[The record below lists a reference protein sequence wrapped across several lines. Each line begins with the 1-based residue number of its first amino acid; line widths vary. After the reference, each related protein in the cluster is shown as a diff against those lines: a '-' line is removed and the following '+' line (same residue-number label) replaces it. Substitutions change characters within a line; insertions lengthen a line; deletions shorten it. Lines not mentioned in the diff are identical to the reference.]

1 MYLLNPAYCAAH
13 IRLVNGH
20 TLYEGRIEVFYN
32 GEWGTV
38 CDDLWDI
45 ADAEVACKELGFSG
59 AVEFRK
65 SAFFGQGEG
74 TIWLDDVE
82 CWGNESH
89 LERCQHEGW
98 GQHDGCSH
106 GEDAGVV
113 CKVDIRLADGG
124 SANEGRVEVFY
135 DGTWGTINDESW
147 DITDASVVCRELGFP
162 GAVSAHSYSYFG
174 PGTGPEWLQSVKCTN
189 QQRRLYDCHRNEWV
203 YRASSHCND
212 AAVVCQPGV
221 RLINGSTSNEGRF
234 EIYHDGTWGTVCD
247 DGWHTNDA
255 NVACRELGYPAGGL
269 PVNCCD
275 RFGQASGTVWLEAVK
290 CKGTEKNI
298 QNCFDPDSMDGL
310 PWGANTCSHK
320 HDVGVVCNAKWTVR
334 LRGGSRIN
342 EGRVEVYHRG
352 GWGTICPSFSWDTRD
367 AAVICKQLGF
377 PGGMSAP
384 PSAHFG
390 RGSGPVWF
398 GIVDCNGDEKI
409 FDECHRYGLGAHY
422 CSHSK
427 DASVVCR
434 NLGAPSKVVNVTLS
448 HHENNNSLPSVK
460 ASWAPVDGHDITY
473 KVCYSLTAELNIEPP
488 STSYCITG
496 ITETTI
502 ILFPPLRGTSY
513 AVWIA
518 ARNRIGLGD
527 YSYRQLIRTYKQAG
541 PVSSLSTEPIP
552 QAGSVRVSWRQPHSY
567 NPYYYFSV
575 LAFAPLKG
583 YMVEYKAKNSSL
595 PYKVLSLSNAT
606 TSVDITGL
614 LRGTTYEI
622 RVAAVSTIGTAAYT
636 KDYVRTHDAPFR
648 IASLNATTSIVPKQQ
663 TIVVYWNAPSSDLPI
678 SSYEVQYRIQ
688 NDPWQTSNIS
698 GSFLVNSAH
707 IDAVN
712 LGKTYEVRVRA
723 ISTIGAGP
731 FGDTQSTRT
740 YNVPEKIVLVS
751 IIQTVQNGKQILDV
765 QWTPPHSDFP
775 IEKYIVMY
783 SAINSNQI
791 SNVTVKLNRFR
802 LEKLEIGTIYQ
813 ISVVAVSL
821 LGESLRSEWKS
832 TSMLQVPAPSN
843 VSSHMLKP
851 GMVRITWNRP
861 EIQQKLRVIGYSIQY
876 RKEAG
881 MNELYVEKMY
891 NSTSVVGKTES
902 VDVDGLQVGQVYSF
916 HVAIVTTGGVGTY
929 SNPINVITD
938 KDCRFSI
945 SEETAIFATFQVDS
959 LKVSEADTTVHVEV
973 YRYGRMLSPV
983 TVRVAD
989 EPGTASNIL
998 DYALQQQ
1005 NLTFIKTHEL
1015 VEKKAVVVRIKDDSI
1030 PESGA
1035 PEYFKLALHSVG
1047 STSKVVFPTKEISI
1061 SIVDND

>member
-1 MYLLNPAYCAAH
+1 
-13 IRLVNGH
+13 
-20 TLYEGRIEVFYN
+20 
-32 GEWGTV
+32 V
-38 CDDLWDI
+38 CQ
-45 ADAEVACKELGFSG
+45 
-59 AVEFRK
+59 R
-65 SAFFGQGEG
+65 
-74 TIWLDDVE
+74 
-82 CWGNESH
+82 
-89 LERCQHEGW
+89 
-98 GQHDGCSH
+98 
-106 GEDAGVV
+106 
-113 CKVDIRLADGG
+113 DIRLANGSSVYEGLVEVFHNKTWGTVRAYFSTSINIAKVACRQLGFTGAISVHMNAYFGPGKGPVLLSKVKCQGSEARLSDCSHAGWNTQGTFFRDDDLGVVCSPLTRLAGG
-124 SANEGRVEVFY
+124 SGPHEGRVEVFHN
-135 DGTWGTINDESW
+135 GKWGTICDDNWSFTE
-147 DITDASVVCRELGFP
+147 AKVVCRELG
-162 GAVSAHSYSYFG
+162 Y
-174 PGTGPEWLQSVKCTN
+174 
-189 QQRRLYDCHRNEWV
+189 
-203 YRASSHCND
+203 
-212 AAVVCQPGV
+212 PGV
-221 RLINGSTSNEGRF
+221 ISESCCAGLGEG
-234 EIYHDGTWGTVCD
+234 
-247 DGWHTNDA
+247 N
-255 NVACRELGYPAGGL
+255 
-269 PVNCCD
+269 
-275 RFGQASGTVWLEAVK
+275 GTVWLNDVR
-290 CKGTEKNI
+290 CKGNEKNI
-298 QNCFDPDSMDGL
+298 RSCTHDG
-310 PWGANTCSHK
+310 WGSHGCTHK
-320 HDVGVVCNAKWTVR
+320 KDVGVVCQKKVR
-334 LRGGSRIN
+334 LRGGQRSN

-622 RVAAVSTIGTAAYT
+622 RVAAVSTIGTGVYT
-636 KDYVRTHDAPFR
+636 RDYVRTHDAPFR

-723 ISTIGAGP
+723 ISPIGAGP
-731 FGDTQSTRT
+731 FSDTHSIRT

-851 GMVRITWNRP
+851 GMVRITWTHP
-861 EIQQKLRVIGYSIQY
+861 KMPQKLRVVGYSIQY

-881 MNELYVEKMY
+881 MNELYMEEMY
-891 NSTSVVGKTES
+891 NSTSVVGGTES
-902 VDVDGLQVGQVYSF
+902 VDVDGLQVGVVYIF
-916 HVAIVTTGGVGTY
+916 RVAIVTTGGVGAY
-929 SNPINVITD
+929 SNPINVTTD
-938 KDCRFSI
+938 KDCSCSSSDEATVFV
-945 SEETAIFATFQVDS
+945 TFQFES

-1035 PEYFKLALHSVG
+1035 PEYFSLTLHSVG
-1047 STSKVVFPTKEISI
+1047 PASKVVFPTKEISI